1 MYYFAFSFFASPC
14 IPFLLQYFDIGR
26 VFFLIRYEFSY
37 MEWWVQWESY
47 GSIVMP
53 ELCHIEWQA
62 TIAELARYR

>member
-1 MYYFAFSFFASPC
+1 
-14 IPFLLQYFDIGR
+14 
-26 VFFLIRYEFSY
+26 